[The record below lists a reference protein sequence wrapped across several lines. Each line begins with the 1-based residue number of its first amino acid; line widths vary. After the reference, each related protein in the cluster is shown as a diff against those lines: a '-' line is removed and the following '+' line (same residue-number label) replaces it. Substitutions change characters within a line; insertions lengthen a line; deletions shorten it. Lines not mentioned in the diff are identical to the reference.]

1 MRTTLP
7 HSPAGAPALNFHHLE
22 YFWAVA
28 TDGNLTRT
36 ATRLRVSQS
45 AVSAQIRQLEEQ
57 LGETLFLREGRRLA
71 LTEKGRLVL
80 EHAQRIFEV
89 GGELLATLASGR
101 AETEPLR
108 VGAVATLSRN
118 FQESFLRPV
127 LTAPC
132 AQLRLVSGS
141 LEELLGQLKAHRL
154 DVVLS
159 NRPVRNEEGH
169 RWRCRRI
176 ARQGASIVG
185 TPDRKRG
192 FRFPEDL
199 STTPLILPGPNNEL
213 RTEFDALC
221 ERLEVRVT
229 VMAEVDDMATLRLL
243 ARDAPALTLLPTVVV
258 RDELRTG
265 LLAELAV
272 VPGLYESFY
281 AVTVDRQLPHPLVRT
296 LLGRE
301 EAEMLEMSRRRGT
314 STTQSRRRRSARRP

>member
-1 MRTTLP
+1 MRTKLP
-7 HSPAGAPALNFHHLE
+7 HAPAGAPALNFHHLE

-28 TDGNLTRT
+28 TNGNLTRT
-36 ATRLRVSQS
+36 AAALRVSQS
-45 AVSAQIRQLEEQ
+45 AVSTQIHQLEEQ
-57 LGETLFLREGRRLA
+57 LGERLFEREGRGLK
-71 LTEKGRLVL
+71 LTEQGQVVL

-89 GGELLATLASGR
+89 GGELLARLAAGR
-101 AETEPLR
+101 SSRELLR

-127 LTAPC
+127 LTTPG
-132 AQLRLVSGS
+132 AQLRLMSGS
-141 LEELLGQLKAHRL
+141 LDVLLEQLREHHL
-154 DVVLS
+154 DVVLT
-159 NRPVRNEEGH
+159 NRPVRNEDGR

-176 ARQGASIVG
+176 ARQGVSIVG

-199 STTPLILPGPNNEL
+199 AHTPLILPGPNNEL

-221 ERLEVRVT
+221 ARLEVQVQ

-265 LLAELAV
+265 ALAELAV

-281 AVTVDRQLPHPLVRT
+281 AVTVERQLPHPLVRT

-301 EAEMLEMSRRRGT
+301 EAEMLEMPRRRGA
-314 STTQSRRRRSARRP
+314 RS